1 MQMIIAVL
9 RMQGRYQNTNK
20 NVQHLL
26 KEVEN
31 RLQAVALVHEKLYKQ
46 TNVKNL
52 ILGVYIEDLLSH

>member
-1 MQMIIAVL
+1 MIIAVL